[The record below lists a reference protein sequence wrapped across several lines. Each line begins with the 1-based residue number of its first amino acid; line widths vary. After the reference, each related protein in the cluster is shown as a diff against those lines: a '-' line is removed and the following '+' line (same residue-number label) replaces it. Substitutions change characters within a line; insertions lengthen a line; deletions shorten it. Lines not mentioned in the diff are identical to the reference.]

1 MNCIDK
7 DILQRYLDG
16 EMDSDQKV
24 KVDKHLEECQLCRIQ
39 LELLQTRAVQI
50 KKVLKSL
57 SDKEAERPSLSS
69 MIDGKLPVFESKEL
83 QYKNISG
90 NGWKPVTRL
99 SYGIAVACAIILLFL
114 YTPWKT
120 PGKSNDVVQM
130 QAVIQ
135 EVDANRPYS
144 EQETVIT
151 VINPDGKV
159 TYMN

>member
-16 EMDSDQKV
+16 EMDPDQKAQ
-24 KVDKHLEECQLCRIQ
+24 VDKHLKECQFCRIQ
-39 LELLQTRAVQI
+39 LELLRTRAVQI
-50 KKVLKSL
+50 KNALKSL
-57 SDKEAERPSLSS
+57 SDEEVVRPPLSS

-83 QYKNISG
+83 QYKNASD
-90 NGWKPVTRL
+90 NGWKPVNRL
-99 SYGIAVACAIILLFL
+99 IYGIGVACAIILLFL

-120 PGKSNDVVQM
+120 PGKSQDVIQM

-151 VINPDGKV
+151 VIDPDGKV
-159 TYMN
+159 TYLK

>member
-16 EMDSDQKV
+16 EMDPDQKAQ
-24 KVDKHLEECQLCRIQ
+24 VDKHLKECQPCRIQ
-39 LELLQTRAVQI
+39 LELLQTRAVHI
-50 KKVLKSL
+50 KKALKNL
-57 SDKEAERPSLSS
+57 SDKEVVIPPLSS
-69 MIDGKLPVFESKEL
+69 MVDGKRSVIESKEL
-83 QYKNISG
+83 QHKNASG

-99 SYGIAVACAIILLFL
+99 FYGIAVACAIILLFL
-114 YTPWKT
+114 YTPWTK
-120 PGKSNDVVQM
+120 PEESQDVIQM

-151 VINPDGKV
+151 VIDPDGKV
-159 TYMN
+159 TYLK